1 MTVLNDKTMF
11 FLHILVYYIV
21 NLATAPRHII
31 NAWDWIRK
39 RCTCTLAQVTEAVI
53 RGICVGCVEEV
64 AGGQRHV
71 VFCRQHV
78 VIGHPA
84 VDQVRVAAV
93 RAEVL
98 SSRDLNKQT

>member
-1 MTVLNDKTMF
+1 MNHF
-11 FLHILVYYIV
+11 V
-21 NLATAPRHII
+21 NLTTAPRHII

-39 RCTCTLAQVTEAVI
+39 RCACTLAQITKAVI

-64 AGGQRHV
+64 SGGQSHV

-84 VDQVRVAAV
+84 VHQVRVAAV
-93 RAEVL
+93 RAEVF
-98 SSRDLNKQT
+98 SSRDLHKKT

>member
-1 MTVLNDKTMF
+1 MNYF
-11 FLHILVYYIV
+11 V
-21 NLATAPRHII
+21 NLTTAPRHII

-39 RCTCTLAQVTEAVI
+39 RCACTLAQITKAVI

-64 AGGQRHV
+64 SGDQSHV

-84 VDQVRVAAV
+84 VNQVKVATG
-93 RAEVL
+93 RAEIL
-98 SSRDLNKQT
+98 SSRDLNMQTLSECKQIF

>member
-1 MTVLNDKTMF
+1 MNYF
-11 FLHILVYYIV
+11 V
-21 NLATAPRHII
+21 NLTTAPRHII

-39 RCTCTLAQVTEAVI
+39 RCACTLAQITKAVI

-64 AGGQRHV
+64 ASCQRHI

-78 VIGHPA
+78 IRHSA
-84 VDQVRVAAV
+84 VHQVRVAAV

-98 SSRDLNKQT
+98 SSRDLYKQVLEKQN